1 MGEIYL
7 THNANEVLDELGIV
21 KENLRI
27 FEREEFKISDAKEV
41 IAEAYISS
49 SQEKFIALIG
59 KIFNKEAQNALLKVL
74 EEPPANIHFLIFV
87 PYKNALIPTIRS
99 RMQVINKTQYTPL
112 QPLELDVKNLNY
124 VKIYEFLQSLT
135 HLSRVQNQ
143 EIIERLFIAIEQSG
157 ISLKKEELDFFDTA
171 LRANHNHEKLPIVLA
186 PILISLLEKR
196 K

>member
-7 THNANEVLDELGIV
+7 THNANEVLDELGIA

-74 EEPPANIHFLIFV
+74 EEPPVNIHFLIFV

>member
-7 THNANEVLDELGIV
+7 TQNTNDILDELKIA
-21 KENLRI
+21 KEDLRI

-49 SQEKFIALIG
+49 VREKFIVLIG

-99 RMQVINKTQYTPL
+99 RMKVINKIQYTPL

-124 VKIYEFLQSLT
+124 VKIYEFLQSLN

-143 EIIERLFIAIEQSG
+143 EIIERLFITIEQSG
-157 ISLKKEELDFFDTA
+157 LSLKQEELDFFDTA
-171 LRANHNHEKLPIVLA
+171 LRANYNHEKLPIILA
-186 PILISLLEKR
+186 PILISLLGKR

>member
-7 THNANEVLDELGIV
+7 THNANEVLDELGIA

-74 EEPPANIHFLIFV
+74 EEPPTNIHFLIFV

-143 EIIERLFIAIEQSG
+143 EIVERLFIAVEQSG

>member
-7 THNANEVLDELGIV
+7 THNANEVLDELGIA

-74 EEPPANIHFLIFV
+74 EEPPINIHFLIFV